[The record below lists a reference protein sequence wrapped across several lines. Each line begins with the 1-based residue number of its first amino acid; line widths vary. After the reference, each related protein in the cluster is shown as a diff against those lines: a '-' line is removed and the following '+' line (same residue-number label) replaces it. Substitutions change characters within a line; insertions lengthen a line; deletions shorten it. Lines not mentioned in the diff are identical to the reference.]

1 MGDKG
6 LEQDWIAKDW
16 IEIEKGYTLRTVQCS

>member
-6 LEQDWIAKDW
+6 LEQDRIAKDW
-16 IEIEKGYTLRTVQCS
+16 IEIEKRYTLRSGQRS

>member
-6 LEQDWIAKDW
+6 LEQDRIAEDW
-16 IEIEKGYTLRTVQCS
+16 IEIEKGYTLRPGQCS